1 MTSDC
6 HVTHHSRSDG
16 QAWRPILLDALQ
28 AGIAACPLIIKRSA
42 EAPPDARCF
51 AAISA
56 FCVLGGHTWCVCPGA
71 RVLVL
76 SGDEGSGDDGRGA
89 SSSAGVVL
97 SGGCGA
103 AEYSVVLDGAV
114 RGWRTP
120 LLVPAERVLAR
131 GYVALM
137 TSDDL

>member
-1 MTSDC
+1 M
-6 HVTHHSRSDG
+6 
-16 QAWRPILLDALQ
+16 
-28 AGIAACPLIIKRSA
+28 IIKRSA

-76 SGDEGSGDDGRGA
+76 SGDEGSGA